1 MKGAGYWNGRQIL
14 SLLIDNILVY
24 LEKPKDS
31 SDK

>member
-14 SLLIDNILVY
+14 PLLIDNILVY